1 MLNSDDDQIREK
13 AAWEMTRLPE
23 EVAGP
28 LLVENLSTTDLNA
41 REILEFGLY
50 DFPQKAAI
58 DKIEALLEKESG
70 KSGDKFDRDRTRL
83 RMLRAYLKNH
93 AS

>member
-1 MLNSDDDQIREK
+1 
-13 AAWEMTRLPE
+13 MTRLPK

-50 DFPQKAAI
+50 DIPQKAAI
-58 DKIEALLEKESG
+58 DKIESLLEKESG